1 MAHDV
6 HDTLLAIARDVGGK
20 SEDEATEWLTQLQKE
35 KRYQR
40 DVY

>member
-6 HDTLLAIARDVGGK
+6 HEALLGVVASISGLDNAKDYL
-20 SEDEATEWLTQLQKE
+20 AHLQKE